1 MTDSIVNRLTKHLRL
16 FYKENPYV
24 ELLHIWVDNVEEGS
38 VTLEMKIDRKHT
50 NFYEMSH
57 GGALMGLADTAMG
70 AACLSHNKKVVTLSF
85 NMSFIKGV
93 PLGEKLIATGHVVH
107 NGSRTMMC
115 ECELKN
121 EAGKLFC
128 KASGSFFVIGKLLAE
143 SK

>member
-57 GGALMGLADTAMG
+57 GGALMSLADTAMG

-115 ECELKN
+115 
-121 EAGKLFC
+121 
-128 KASGSFFVIGKLLAE
+128 
-143 SK
+143 

>member
-1 MTDSIVNRLTKHLRL
+1 MTESIVNRLTKHLRL
-16 FYKENPYV
+16 FYRDNPYV
-24 ELLHIWVDNVEEGS
+24 ELLGIRVDNVEEGD
-38 VTLEMKIDRKHT
+38 VLLEMAVKRDHT

-57 GGALMGLADTAMG
+57 GGALMSLADTAMG
-70 AACLSHNKKVVTLSF
+70 AACLSYNKKVVTLSF

-121 EAGKLFC
+121 EDGKLFC

>member
-1 MTDSIVNRLTKHLRL
+1 MTESIVNRLTKHLRL
-16 FYKENPYV
+16 FYRDNPYV
-24 ELLHIWVDNVEEGS
+24 ELLGIRVDNVEEGD
-38 VTLEMKIDRKHT
+38 VLLEMAVKRDHT

-57 GGALMGLADTAMG
+57 GGALMSLADTAMG
-70 AACLSHNKKVVTLSF
+70 AACLSYNKKVVTLSF

-121 EAGKLFC
+121 EDGKLFC

-143 SK
+143 GK